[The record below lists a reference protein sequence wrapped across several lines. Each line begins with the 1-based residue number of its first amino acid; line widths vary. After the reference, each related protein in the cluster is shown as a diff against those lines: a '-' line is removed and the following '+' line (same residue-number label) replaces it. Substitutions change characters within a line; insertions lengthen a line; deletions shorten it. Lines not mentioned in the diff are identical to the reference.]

1 MANDNWHLSK
11 SVPLTLIF
19 GLFVQGAAIIW
30 SVSGMVSD
38 IKYNKATIA
47 EVRTE
52 NARLANNIHEN
63 DVMIARIDANVEA
76 IKEAL
81 NVVTTNHAKR

>member
-1 MANDNWHLSK
+1 MTKDSWHMNK
-11 SVPLTLIF
+11 SIPITLIF

-38 IKYNKATIA
+38 IKYNKSTIA
-47 EVRTE
+47 EVRTD
-52 NARLANNIHEN
+52 NSRLASEVHEN
-63 DVMIARIDANVEA
+63 DIMIARIDANVEA

-81 NVVTTNHAKR
+81 NVVTTNHAQK